1 MKTLLVILL
10 SLHALAGA
18 ATALTFEAWVA
29 SYSLTGGDAAESADP
44 DNDGLPN
51 LIEYALHGGVP
62 NVTGPVSIKPTFGWV
77 LATSTGYSLPFTGVP
92 DGAPIGTH
100 LALSYKLRSGIED
113 VSAAAE
119 ISMPCPA
126 SNVDGSLERWVGGQS
141 IISVRDGVDGGTVAV
156 CRLRADLLERGFMRL
171 AVTRGTGLTLP
182 PVDGTA
188 QATLQLDIG
197 GAGHVNRTVGSATTT
212 TPTTQDISYTQVSSP
227 EIVTDVSWPWALGT
241 SGYTAEQVTRSS
253 TDLGVLSPTVG
264 NTQLWTYVGTGSAK
278 IQIVTPARTYER
290 LMNTFSQSSVISRTQ
305 GTSTTGS
312 LRKHMDTQV
321 DARIASFTS
330 YAERAEMFS
339 ARDSVTPAYTRNATC
354 WLSTVDLT
362 PIAAWNSDSGFQKG
376 PTLISPRHVVGAAHY
391 QWAVGTTVHFV
402 SASNVV
408 TTRTITAVEPII
420 PTDIIIGVLNS
431 DVPAGISF
439 ARVLPSSWATKLP
452 TLSTFGV
459 PVCSSNQGKRVSVR
473 NLRSLTSGLG
483 VACEYPNVTSR
494 GTFYADVVSGDS
506 GSPCFAV
513 IDDKMVLL
521 CCWYGQNSGPSL
533 INYTSAINAA
543 MTTLGGGY
551 SLTAV
556 DLSSYTTF

>member
-1 MKTLLVILL
+1 MKTFLVILL

-29 SYSLTGGDAAESADP
+29 SYGLTGGDAAEAADP
-44 DNDGLPN
+44 DHDRLSN
-51 LIEYALHGGVP
+51 LLEYALHGGVP
-62 NVTGPVSIKPTFGWV
+62 NVHGPYTNQPTIGWSI
-77 LATSTGYSLPFTGVP
+77 ATATGYSLPFTGVP
-92 DGAPIGTH
+92 TGAPMGTH

-126 SNVDGSLERWVGGQS
+126 SNVDGSLMRWVGGQS

-171 AVTRGTGLTLP
+171 TVTRGTGLTLP

-227 EIVTDVSWPWALGT
+227 EIVTDVSWPWALGS
-241 SGYTAEQVTRSS
+241 SGYTSEQVTRSS
-253 TDLGVLSPTVG
+253 TNLSVLAPTVG
-264 NTQLWTYVGTGSAK
+264 NTQLWTYMGAGSTK
-278 IQIVTPARTYER
+278 LQIITPARTYER
-290 LMNTFSQSSVISRTQ
+290 FMNAFSSTSVVSRTQ

-312 LRKHMDTQV
+312 LRRHMDLQV

-339 ARDSVTPAYTRNATC
+339 DRDPVTPAYTRGVNC

-362 PIAAWNSDSGFQKG
+362 PIAAWNTSGAFQRG
-376 PTLISPRHVVGAAHY
+376 PTLISPRHVVGAVH
-391 QWAVGTTVHFV
+391 WPFTTGDTVHFV
-402 SASNVV
+402 EADNDVV
-408 TTRTITAVEPII
+408 VRTITATAVIAG
-420 PTDIIIGVLNS
+420 TDIILGVLSS

-439 ARVLPSSWATKLP
+439 ARVLPSDWATKLP
-452 TLSTFGV
+452 TLATFGA
-459 PVCSSNQGKRVSVR
+459 PVCSADQGKRVSVR
-473 NLRSLTSGLG
+473 NVRSIGTNVS
-483 VACEYPNVTSR
+483 CEAPNVTSR
-494 GTFYADVVSGDS
+494 GTFYDPVISGDS

-513 IDDKMVLL
+513 IADKMVLL
-521 CCWYGQNSGPSL
+521 CCWYSGGGGSGPSL
-533 INYTSAINAA
+533 INNTAAINAA

-556 DLSSYTTF
+556 DLGAYTTF